1 MPQIKVNEIDQSVVT
16 RVVSDDKVKVLC
28 PIISSFGPAFDG
40 TNDSVKTFTDLSDFR
55 RAFGY
60 TYAEFDPFKNDYS
73 YIYARELIKRGAAV
87 SVVRLNTLGQT
98 ADFDIGAADR
108 STPDESTICKA
119 AYHASDIP
127 TINASAGGED
137 PMITNGTGNV
147 KIQLNVPNVGDD
159 HKVNVIPGTV
169 IVSNVS
175 VTPSGGTL
183 AVGTITDDG
192 NYNIMFTSSTATASV
207 KVGTIDYTTGG
218 ISAANG
224 ATISPVVTSGDGTT
238 TGTYKAVGEDAYKYT
253 FCPQIKSIT
262 AKYPGSFGNNIMIS
276 IAQVNTTRLAESYQ
290 YAVIS
295 VYYIDQEVNYN
306 EDGTV
311 TRTVNNTTLLEN
323 KRISTNPNDANYFED
338 VEFEFIKIN
347 ATGSAR
353 AELAI
358 AWSNIEAAPQSN
370 QKYSG
375 FPVIP
380 FRYKVDSFSTT
391 YNFDALFGQKTYG
404 TDFPYSDG
412 VLTKLK
418 TGFKDYWSG
427 TGWSASD
434 VNAYLNDVYAS
445 GGIVESIYNTL
456 ASVYTEFKDPYIF
469 DFDFITSS
477 GFVYE
482 RYSVDPQVVAVKD
495 ESVTAGTAVAHIPVL
510 STRPVEI
517 NTKYSDVATTMKA
530 DASGKFYNGSTL
542 IGTLAFDTG
551 IITLESGQTLGDSPT
566 ISYSYNDT
574 TVPNVA
580 TVVYPLTSNTDGYF
594 AQYSEITPI
603 HASMKELVETR
614 QDCIALFDVP
624 HDYDK
629 SAVVEYSRMLN
640 TSYGTIHNPWCWINS
655 PDIAGKQILMAPS
668 YIFLYTLLSNLID
681 NVEAQKWF
689 PPAGVGRATARVVV
703 RPEYEIGSV
712 ILNAWQNDNTSRV
725 NPIMKL
731 KQYGYV
737 IYGQYTTLEAIDLY
751 THSALESLNVRLI
764 ANVVKKKIFDACL
777 NLAFEPN
784 TQTLWLKFFAQ
795 MDEYLRFMKYNQGL
809 YDYKIVM
816 DESTV
821 TTDDINHLRCP
832 GKVYIA
838 PTRTAEFFDIDFII
852 TGAGAIFTD

>member
-60 TYAEFDPFKNDYS
+60 TYAEFDPFENDYS

-108 STPDESTICKA
+108 STPSTSTICKA
-119 AYHASDIP
+119 AYHSADIP
-127 TINASAGGED
+127 TVAASASGSDPLITGSANSIKLGGAS
-137 PMITNGTGNV
+137 N
-147 KIQLNVPNVGDD
+147 Q
-159 HKVNVIPGTV
+159 KVNIIPGTV
-169 IVSNVS
+169 AIANVTAKTATGTAQTLGSIVDDGNGNILFTSETDN
-175 VTPSGGTL
+175 GTL
-183 AVGTITDDG
+183 ATIDYVTGTITAVA
-192 NYNIMFTSSTATASV
+192 SATIAAV
-207 KVGTIDYTTGG
+207 ATTG
-218 ISAANG
+218 N
-224 ATISPVVTSGDGTT
+224 VTA
-238 TGTYKAVGEDAYKYT
+238 GTYKAVGEDAYKYT
-253 FCPQIKSIT
+253 FCPQIESIT

-347 ATGSAR
+347 ATDSAR

-358 AWSNIEAAPQSN
+358 VWSNIEAAPQSN

-427 TGWSASD
+427 TGWSVSD
-434 VNAYLNDVYAS
+434 INAYLNDVYAS

-482 RYSVDPQVVAVKD
+482 KYSVDPQVVAVKD

-510 STRPVEI
+510 STRHVEI
-517 NTKYSDVATTMKA
+517 KTKYSDVATTMKA

-551 IITLESGQTLGDSPT
+551 IITLESGQTLGDSPK

-580 TVVYPLTSNTDGYF
+580 TVVYPLTSNADGYF

>member
-40 TNDSVKTFTDLSDFR
+40 TQDSVKTFTDLSAFR
-55 RAFGY
+55 RAYGY
-60 TYAEFDPFKNDYS
+60 TYAEFNPFENDQS

-87 SVVRLNTLGQT
+87 SVIRLNNLGQT
-98 ADFDIGAADR
+98 ADFNIGPANR
-108 STPDESTICKA
+108 TTPSSDTICKA
-119 AYHASDIP
+119 SYHAADIP
-127 TINASAGGED
+127 TIVASAAGSN
-137 PMITNGTGNV
+137 PLITNGTDTV
-147 KIQLNVPNVGDD
+147 KIKLGGASNQ
-159 HKVNVIPGTV
+159 KVNIIPGTV
-169 IVSNVS
+169 SIENVS
-175 VTPSGGTL
+175 AKTQEAATASI
-183 AVGTITDDG
+183 GTITDDG
-192 NYNIMFTSSTATASV
+192 NHNIWFKSETDNGV
-207 KVGTIDYTTGG
+207 IGTIDYKTGA
-218 ISAANG
+218 ISAANS
-224 ATISPVVTSGDGTT
+224 ATINPVSTT
-238 TGTYKAVGEDAYKYT
+238 DPDPITNGTYSAVGEDAYKYT

-276 IAQVNTTRLAESYQ
+276 IAQVNTSRLAESYQ

-295 VYYIDQEVNYN
+295 VYFVDQEVNYN

-311 TRTVNNTTLLEN
+311 TRIVNSTTLLEN

-338 VEFEFIKIN
+338 VEFEFIKIT
-347 ATGSAR
+347 AIESAR
-353 AELAI
+353 SELAI
-358 AWSNIEAAPQSN
+358 VWSNIEAAPQSE
-370 QKYSG
+370 QRYSG

-380 FRYKVDSFSTT
+380 FRYKADAFSTV
-391 YNFDALFGQKTYG
+391 YNFDAMFGQTTYG
-404 TDFPYSDG
+404 TDFSYSEG
-412 VLTKLK
+412 VLNKLK
-418 TGFKDYWSG
+418 TGYKDYWSE
-427 TGWSASD
+427 TGWTVSD
-434 VNAYLNDVYAS
+434 VNAYLSDVYAS
-445 GGIVESIYNTL
+445 GGIIESIYDAL
-456 ASVYTEFKDPYIF
+456 ASVYTNFTDPYIY

-482 RYSVDPQVVAVKD
+482 QYKLDDQYVTEA
-495 ESVTAGTAVAHIPVL
+495 VTAGTAVANIPIPAG
-510 STRPVEI
+510 TTATI
-517 NTKYSDVATTMKA
+517 NTKYSDVETKMVA
-530 DASGKFYNGSTL
+530 DADGKFYNGATFVATL
-542 IGTLAFDTG
+542 NYTTG
-551 IITLESGQTLGDSPT
+551 VITVESGQTLGTNPELT
-566 ISYSYNDT
+566 YANCNA
-574 TVPNVA
+574 PKVA
-580 TVVYPLTSNTDGYF
+580 SVVYPVTSNTDGYY
-594 AQYSEITPI
+594 AQYSSVTPI
-603 HASMKELVETR
+603 HQSMLELVNTR

-629 SAVVEYSRMLN
+629 SAIVEYSRMLN
-640 TSYGTIHNPWCWINS
+640 TSYGTIHNPWCWVNS

-668 YIFLYTLLSNLID
+668 YIFLYTLVSNLID
-681 NVEAQKWF
+681 NVESQKWF
-689 PPAGVGRATARVVV
+689 PPAGVSRATARVVV

-712 ILNAWQNDNTSRV
+712 ILNAWQNDNTARV

-764 ANVVKKKIFDACL
+764 ANVVKKKIFDACM

-784 TQTLWLKFFAQ
+784 TQTLWLKFYAQ

-809 YDYKIVM
+809 YDYRIVM